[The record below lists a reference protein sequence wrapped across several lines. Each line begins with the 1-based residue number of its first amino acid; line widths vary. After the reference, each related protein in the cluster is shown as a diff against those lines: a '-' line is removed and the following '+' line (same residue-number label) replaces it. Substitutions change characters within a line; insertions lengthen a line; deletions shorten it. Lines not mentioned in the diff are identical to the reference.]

1 MSRAALLRRLVPHLA
16 LAVLTAGAVVSF
28 LRVRPGAAAPQAGPD
43 TLRFVPHPETHP
55 VGWPSHDRPPTLTH
69 PYAPDKQAI
78 AVGAKLYVSYNC
90 VDCHGADGNGSMGPS
105 LADGRWHFGGSDG
118 EVFESIYE
126 GRPDG
131 MPAWGG
137 RISNDQVWML
147 VAYVQSLNGG
157 RDVSTSNFSGRL
169 VERSGH

>member
-1 MSRAALLRRLVPHLA
+1 MSRAAAFRRLAPHLA
-16 LAVLTAGAVVSF
+16 LAVVTFGAVAGV
-28 LRVRPGAAAPQAGPD
+28 LRARAQAAPPQAVAD
-43 TLRFVPHPETHP
+43 SLRFVPHPETHP
-55 VGWPSHDRPPTLTH
+55 VGWPSHDKPLVLTN
-69 PYAPDKQAI
+69 PFAGNAQARAI
-78 AVGAKLYVSYNC
+78 GAKLYVAYNC

-105 LADGRWHFGGSDG
+105 LSDGRWHFGGSDG
-118 EVFESIYE
+118 EIFESIWE

-137 RISNDQVWML
+137 RIATEQVWQL

-157 RDVSTSNFSGRL
+157 RDVSTSNFTSRL

>member
-1 MSRAALLRRLVPHLA
+1 MSTSPLRRLAPHLA
-16 LAVLTAGAVVSF
+16 LAVVTFGAVVGV
-28 LRVRPGAAAPQAGPD
+28 LHARAQAARPQVAAD
-43 TLRFVPHPETHP
+43 SLRFVPHPETHP
-55 VGWPSHDRPPTLTH
+55 VGWPSHDKPLVLTN
-69 PYAPDKQAI
+69 PFKGNAQARVI
-78 AVGAKLYVSYNC
+78 GAKLYVAYNC

-118 EVFESIYE
+118 EIFESIWE

-137 RISNDQVWML
+137 RIATEQVWQL

-157 RDVSTSNFSGRL
+157 RDVSTTNFTSRL